1 MTNKETIIM
10 NTFLTSLW
18 LIATTGLGYF
28 LGSLGNLSP
37 LTLIFCAIGGF
48 LVGLMVR
55 FGVGGDGGF
64 DGFDGFDSFD
74 FGGGSDSCD
83 SGSSCD

>member
-1 MTNKETIIM
+1 M

-18 LIATTGLGYF
+18 LVATTSLGYF
-28 LGSLGNLSP
+28 LGSLGNLSTM
-37 LTLIFCAIGGF
+37 TLIFCAIGGL

-55 FGVGGDGGF
+55 FGVGGS
-64 DGFDGFDSFD
+64 DGFSGFDSFD
-74 FGGGSDSCD
+74 FGGDSCGSSD